1 MFSAGAFA
9 KFMEYFMA
17 IPNYLENFFTSNPNL
32 MFGSNIWVMLLGLG
46 ASVLYGVSFGRAKA
60 VISLI
65 SLYIAFAL
73 ERLFPYFDEVQGWVG
88 GSWEGYFIRIG
99 LFLAAYIAIFLIL
112 QYSFFSYRLSSR
124 DFPLV
129 SVILISALQLGFL
142 ISIIASFMPSDLS
155 QKLLGPAYNLF
166 VSGRALFYWAV
177 VPIPA
182 VLFLRA

>member
-65 SLYIAFAL
+65 SLYIASKGCFRILTKSKAGSVVL
-73 ERLFPYFDEVQGWVG
+73 GRVTLSGSDYF
-88 GSWEGYFIRIG
+88 
-99 LFLAAYIAIFLIL
+99 
-112 QYSFFSYRLSSR
+112 
-124 DFPLV
+124 
-129 SVILISALQLGFL
+129 
-142 ISIIASFMPSDLS
+142 
-155 QKLLGPAYNLF
+155 
-166 VSGRALFYWAV
+166 
-177 VPIPA
+177 
-182 VLFLRA
+182 